1 MNPNDVMIRT
11 VDWAVDWALG
21 GPIQEAIYG
30 DVVRAVNA
38 AVYWT
43 VDAAVPWAVYWIA
56 RGDPPH
62 PSLPDFL
69 SRAGAK
75 AP

>member
-1 MNPNDVMIRT
+1 VNPNDVMIRT

-43 VDAAVPWAVYWIA
+43 VYWIA